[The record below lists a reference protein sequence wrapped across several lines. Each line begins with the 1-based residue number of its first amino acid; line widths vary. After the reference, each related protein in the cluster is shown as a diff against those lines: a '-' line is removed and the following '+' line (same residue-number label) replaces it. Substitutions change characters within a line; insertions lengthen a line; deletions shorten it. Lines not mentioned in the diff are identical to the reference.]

1 MDMKINKISFI
12 KFFSTIIISS
22 LISCLMMLT
31 MLNFNK
37 NTNHYDINIAK
48 VVEVAAYDEIENKS
62 YGSAWFLD
70 DNTIV
75 TNYHVI
81 SYIDHV
87 ERENFDHIDIRFYD
101 SDQYEAV
108 ILKKYDEVKDV
119 AFLQYEG
126 NHKHSNFTSEDK
138 ISTSEKCYSIGN
150 FSNYGLSYKEGYIS
164 LSEINLLYNNV
175 YSNFIQCSLSI
186 GSGDSGAPLFNEKN
200 EVIGMITF
208 RIKGLTGNVEQCFAY
223 AIPIDSI
230 LKIMN

>member
-1 MDMKINKISFI
+1 MDMKNNKINIIKIILTIFI
-12 KFFSTIIISS
+12 TS
-22 LISCLMMLT
+22 LISCLMMLMT
-31 MLNFNK
+31 QNLNK
-37 NTNHYDINIAK
+37 NTNHYDANILK

-70 DNTIV
+70 NNTIV
-75 TNYHVI
+75 TNYHVL
-81 SYIDHV
+81 SYVDHG

-126 NHKHSNFTSEDK
+126 NHKHSSFITNNRF
-138 ISTSEKCYSIGN
+138 STSEKCYSIGN
-150 FSNYGLSYKEGYIS
+150 FLNYGLSYKEGYIS
-164 LSEINLLYNNV
+164 LSEIKLLYNKD
-175 YSNFIQCSLSI
+175 YSNFIQCTISI
-186 GSGDSGAPLFNEKN
+186 GSGDSGAPLFNKKN

-208 RIKGLTGNVEQCFAY
+208 RTKGLNGNVEQCFAY

-230 LKIMN
+230 LKIMD